1 MVKALRAL
9 ALMAVAILAAQDQA
23 VAAPPAV
30 ACSPEKPTA
39 WPREVIWLKAWA
51 AAETGPPL
59 TYAWMATAGTVEG
72 GAEARWD
79 FTEARPGVHTARV
92 RVRGGAGE
100 IAECSVQVVVVRGAG
115 GGRGPVPPPPG
126 QPRRETGW
134 AFLVRDQVEAP
145 DYGLYS
151 YLLLGAPP
159 TEAARERYLKTIEA
173 YLRLVPEIAQL
184 EKVNIPR
191 RELNVTYLLTEIAPG
206 DAVSAEWVLLHYD
219 YARARAILRTIPG
232 SRRDG
237 PYLLSVLQP
246 LTVADGPTSAAGP
259 YLFQDLS
266 AVPPHLAST
275 WVTEFLNQ
283 AAQERFWEAKTGQRL
298 VLKLRVTIGIL
309 GAGLPEVKK
318 ALDTWI
324 AWVR

>member
-1 MVKALRAL
+1 MRVRAL

-30 ACSPEKPTA
+30 ACSPEKPTV
-39 WPREVIWLKAWA
+39 WPREVIRLRGWA
-51 AAETGPPL
+51 VSATGQPL
-59 TYAWMATAGTVEG
+59 TYVWTATAGTVEG

-79 FTEARPGVHTARV
+79 FTGVGPGVHQASLRV
-92 RVRGGAGE
+92 REAGGPA
-100 IAECSVQVVVVRGAG
+100 ADCSVQVVVVRAPPAG
-115 GGRGPVPPPPG
+115 IGRPLPSPRPH
-126 QPRRETGW
+126 RRETGW
-134 AFLVRDQVEAP
+134 AFLVRGQAEVP

-151 YLLLGAPP
+151 YFLLGSPP
-159 TEAARERYLKTIEA
+159 NQTTRERYLKAIEA
-173 YLRLVPEIAQL
+173 YLRLVPEIAEL
-184 EKVNIPR
+184 EKVNIR
-191 RELNVTYLLTEIAPG
+191 RSELNAAYLPTEVPAG
-206 DAVSAEWVLLHYD
+206 DGASAEWVLEHYD
-219 YARARAILRTIPG
+219 YARARAVLRLLPG

-237 PYLLSVLQP
+237 PYIVSALRP
-246 LTVADGPTSAAGP
+246 LTSADGSAVAAGE

-266 AVPPHLAST
+266 AVPPHLTSA
-275 WVTEFLNQ
+275 WITEFLNQ

-298 VLKLRVTIGIL
+298 VLNLRVTIGIM